1 MPNPHLLRLFK
12 RYWRRRVVSTEVP
25 NRPVLYSFSHCLT
38 MMATNAAERLQM
50 RLENQS
56 MFSHTAHRCVEAELE
71 GTNDDWN
78 AGWVELT
85 NGSCTE
91 KLAS

>member
-1 MPNPHLLRLFK
+1 MFREDPEIPD
-12 RYWRRRVVSTEVP
+12 
-25 NRPVLYSFSHCLT
+25 LYSWIHCLT
-38 MMATNAAERLQM
+38 MMATNAAERLHM
-50 RLENQS
+50 RLENQRV
-56 MFSHTAHRCVEAELE
+56 FSHTTHRCVKAEFE
-71 GTNDDWN
+71 GKEDAWN